1 MRLIA
6 VAAFLAV
13 VDANVNLYHRVFHPS
28 MSDLPYVH
36 RASISFSP
44 DSIPIVVPSPQLSD
58 VLVSFSEMLES
69 LQHTDGA
76 LYQLALQHEGDAS
89 NALWDL
95 SSVKI
100 CHLDKASSETLILHL
115 PNSQDKNPF
124 ALDYFVSPIPHDGSC
139 REPHKSKKG
148 PTPSISLRSFAN
160 NIQNLNSTILLRRS
174 DLPPLPELHAPPPL
188 TPEGEVVQPIPQKSF
203 IQKYWLYIVALLLIL
218 LLGGGSEEEQ
228 PRRAQ

>member
-6 VAAFLAV
+6 AAAFLAV

-28 MSDLPYVH
+28 MPDLPYVH

-58 VLVSFSEMLES
+58 ALVSFSEMLET

-76 LYQLALQHEGDAS
+76 LYQLALQHEGDTS

-100 CHLDKASSETLILHL
+100 VCFII
-115 PNSQDKNPF
+115 
-124 ALDYFVSPIPHDGSC
+124 VI
-139 REPHKSKKG
+139 
-148 PTPSISLRSFAN
+148 
-160 NIQNLNSTILLRRS
+160 
-174 DLPPLPELHAPPPL
+174 
-188 TPEGEVVQPIPQKSF
+188 SF
-203 IQKYWLYIVALLLIL
+203 INTSCFVISAI
-218 LLGGGSEEEQ
+218 
-228 PRRAQ
+228 